1 VPQISRYA
9 RFVSSTLL
17 ITSLFTLGCASGTP
31 ASSSNPSSAATTSLP
46 AVAPGRAIWFWESTA
61 QQAIIASS
69 TAQDAAIAN
78 FKSWNVTQVYG
89 SYSSQIDTAPASI
102 RAWNAKLAAN
112 GIASYFLISTTNFF
126 FPENWSSAQ
135 SWIQTYFLSFN
146 AASKTGEGFV
156 GLAFDVEPQ
165 SFTGSTTYPSWGTA
179 TPAQRRVYMTDML
192 DMLESSRALLTSNAY
207 TSAPIETYL
216 TYNASS
222 LTSTIGWAN
231 ADDRNAWYTALAQT
245 VDRVSVEEY
254 GISSTATILSQ
265 YQTNDALLNGKSRIS
280 LSSATGAEWTTESQF
295 WSAVTTTEAQ
305 TSKFTDIEDYDTTT
319 GP

>member
-9 RFVSSTLL
+9 RCASSTFLIASLL
-17 ITSLFTLGCASGTP
+17 TLGCASSTP
-31 ASSSNPSSAATTSLP
+31 TNSSTGSAATTSLP

-78 FKSWNVTQVYG
+78 LKSWNVTQVYG

-112 GIASYFLISTTNFF
+112 GIASYFLISTTSFF

-146 AASKTGEGFV
+146 AASKAGEGFV

-192 DMLESSRALLTSNAY
+192 DMLESSRALLNSNAY
-207 TSAPIETYL
+207 TIAPIETYL

-222 LTSTIGWAN
+222 LTSTIGWAS

-280 LSSATGAEWTTESQF
+280 LSSATGSEWTTESQF
-295 WSAVTTTEAQ
+295 WSAVTTTESQ